1 MLDDIPNAWTGFVRA
16 EVRLWWART
25 DEADDRLRDLL
36 VPEER
41 DRHDRLLLP
50 EDRARFL
57 VGRCLARLVV
67 GRFLDVEPQQA
78 PLREPRRR
86 GGGLGG
92 KPLVDHPRRLEISV
106 SHSGDQVIVA
116 ATVNGPLGVDVE
128 RLADDAVAHS
138 LAQRVLSTRELKV
151 FERADAVDRA
161 DVFTSYWVRKEAVV
175 KATGDGLAAPLRQ
188 LTVSAPTER
197 PQVIE
202 WHNRPLCSQQL
213 QLHVIEAAPGYRAAV
228 AVFTGATS
236 RPVVL
241 RAPR

>member
-1 MLDDIPNAWTGFVRA
+1 MLDDLPNAWTGFVRA

-41 DRHDRLLLP
+41 NRHDRLLLP

-67 GRFLDVEPQQA
+67 ARFLDVEPQQA

-86 GGGLGG
+86 GGGFGS
-92 KPLVDHPRRLEISV
+92 KPFVDDPRRPEISV
-106 SHSGDQVIVA
+106 SHSGDQVVVA
-116 ATVNGPLGVDVE
+116 ATMNGPLGVDVE
-128 RLADDAVAHS
+128 RRADDAVANR
-138 LAQRVLSTRELKV
+138 LAQRVLSTRELTV
-151 FERADAVDRA
+151 FERAAATDRA
-161 DVFTSYWVRKEAVV
+161 DVFRCYWVRKEAVV

-197 PQVIE
+197 PQVIK
-202 WHNRPLCSQQL
+202 WHGRLRCTQQL
-213 QLHVIEAAPGYRAAV
+213 QLHAIEAAPGYRAAI
-228 AVFTGATS
+228 AVVTDTSS